1 MSLKSKKGFT
11 LIEILVVVSIVGL
24 LSSVFLVGLGGFR
37 ARGRDARRIADL
49 RQVQNALEIYY
60 TRCGRYLGGVAPA
73 SGACPTTNPTAWGPA
88 GTAGTVQNVLTSG
101 LGISQIPND
110 PSIGKNYGYAVST
123 DGQNYVLG
131 ATLENPGD
139 AALVEDSDTAL
150 TGFNATGGF
159 TTCADPVY
167 CIQF

>member
-1 MSLKSKKGFT
+1 MSFKSKKGFT

-37 ARGRDARRIADL
+37 SRGRDARRIADL

-60 TRCGRYLGGVAPA
+60 TRCGRYPGGAAPG
-73 SGACPTTNPTAWGPA
+73 SGACPTTAP
-88 GTAGTVQNVLTSG
+88 GTWAALQTVLTTG

-110 PSIGKNYGYAVST
+110 PTPGDAYGYAISS
-123 DGQNYVLG
+123 DGQNYILG

-139 AALVEDSDTAL
+139 ASLVEDSDSDLVGFTA
-150 TGFNATGGF
+150 TTGF
-159 TTCADPVY
+159 TTCAESASAPVY

>member
-1 MSLKSKKGFT
+1 MSFKSKRGFT

-37 ARGRDARRIADL
+37 SRGRDARRLADL

-60 TRCGRYLGGVAPA
+60 TRCGHYPGGAITA
-73 SGACPTTNPTAWGPA
+73 TCAATDPTTWG
-88 GTAGTVQNVLTSG
+88 VLSTTITSG
-101 LGISQIPND
+101 SLGISQFPND
-110 PSIGKNYGYAVST
+110 PTPSANYGYAISANR
-123 DGQNYVLG
+123 QNYIIG

-139 AALVEDSDTAL
+139 ASLAEDSDSDL
-150 TGFNATGGF
+150 TGFTATTGF
-159 TTCADPVY
+159 TTCADTPAPVY